1 MMHHSGGLRVAGL
14 PKSQVRPMLAK
25 LDEVVEGF
33 RSCDALVWFHAANA
47 SMSNEGTWLIFMSI
61 CKGSS

>member
-1 MMHHSGGLRVAGL
+1 MMRHSDGSRVAGPL
-14 PKSQVRPMLAK
+14 KSQVSAMLAK

-33 RSCDALVWFHAANA
+33 RSCDALAWFHAANE